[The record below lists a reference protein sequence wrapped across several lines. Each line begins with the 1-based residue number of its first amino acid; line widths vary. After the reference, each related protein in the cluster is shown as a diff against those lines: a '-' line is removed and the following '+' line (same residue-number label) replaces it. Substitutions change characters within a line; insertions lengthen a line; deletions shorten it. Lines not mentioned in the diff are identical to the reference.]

1 MRKKNCLIVFC
12 LMIFFAVPA
21 CGNEARTSR
30 AAAGQSKGVSD
41 VLEAGIAGRDALEP
55 ETLTEADSVMPTGT
69 ETPAEAD
76 SVMPTGTEAPEE
88 ADSADITDPEP
99 KAEGAEGVDVDLTAL
114 SSTMV
119 FSEVYN
125 MMGEPESYVG
135 KTVKMDG
142 TFSVYYDE
150 PTKEYYFAC
159 IIQDATA
166 CCAQGIE
173 FELTDEYKYPDDY
186 PEEGGNVCVV
196 GVFDTYKEND
206 STYCTLRNARLV

>member
-21 CGNEARTSR
+21 CGNEAGVSR
-30 AAAGQSKGVSD
+30 AATGQTKGVSD

-69 ETPAEAD
+69 ETPA
-76 SVMPTGTEAPEE
+76 E

>member
-1 MRKKNCLIVFC
+1 MRKKICLIVFC

-21 CGNEARTSR
+21 CGNEAGASR

-41 VLEAGIAGRDALEP
+41 VLEAGIAGADAEKAGTNAIEP
-55 ETLTEADSVMPTGT
+55 ETR
-69 ETPAEAD
+69 AEAD
-76 SVMPTGTEAPEE
+76 SVMPTGTEAPAE
-88 ADSADITDPEP
+88 ADSADTTDPKP
-99 KAEGAEGVDVDLTAL
+99 KAAAAEGVDVDLTVL

-125 MMGEPESYVG
+125 MMVEPENYVG

-150 PTKEYYFAC
+150 PTEEYYFAC

-173 FELTDEYKYPDDY
+173 FELTGEYKYPDDY

>member
-1 MRKKNCLIVFC
+1 MRKKICLIVFC

-21 CGNEARTSR
+21 CGNEAGVSR
-30 AAAGQSKGVSD
+30 AATGQSKGVSD
-41 VLEAGIAGRDALEP
+41 VLEAGIAGSDAEKAGTEASEP

-69 ETPAEAD
+69 EAPA
-76 SVMPTGTEAPEE
+76 E

-125 MMGEPESYVG
+125 MMVEPESYVG

-206 STYCTLRNARLV
+206 STYCTLRKARLV

>member
-1 MRKKNCLIVFC
+1 MRKKISLVVFC

-21 CGNEARTSR
+21 CSNEAGVSR
-30 AAAGQSKGVSD
+30 AASGQSKGVSD
-41 VLEAGIAGRDALEP
+41 VLEAGMAGADAEKAGAD
-55 ETLTEADSVMPTGT
+55 EA
-69 ETPAEAD
+69 PAE
-76 SVMPTGTEAPEE
+76 S
-88 ADSADITDPEP
+88 DSADITDPES
-99 KAEGAEGVDVDLTAL
+99 KAAASEGVDVDLTAL

-119 FSEVYN
+119 YSEVYN
-125 MMGEPESYVG
+125 MMVEPESYVG

-150 PTKEYYFAC
+150 PTEEYYFAC